1 MDLATRLELLEGRFA
16 LLDAYYRYADAF
28 DERDPELLRAV
39 FHDDGVLDLGE
50 LWGTHEG
57 IEAIIASAEQSLAGA
72 ASMHHW
78 MANPLIDLDV
88 DAGVGS
94 GSVSLDCVSTFIET
108 GPAHVGGRYRDR
120 FRRDDG
126 VWKISE
132 RKLEVQFVTPMP
144 EWVAVQGTE
153 AASHRS

>member
-16 LLDAYYRYADAF
+16 LLDAYYKYAQAF
-28 DERDPELLRAV
+28 DEREPELLRAV
-39 FHDDGVLDLGE
+39 FHDDAILDLGD

-57 IEAIIASAEQSLAGA
+57 IEAILVFADRSLDA
-72 ASMHHW
+72 ATSMHHW
-78 MANPLIDLDV
+78 MANPLVEIDV

-94 GSVSLDCVSTFIET
+94 GSVSLDCVSTFVAT
-108 GPAHVGGRYRDR
+108 GTAHVGGRYRDT
-120 FRRDDG
+120 FRRDGG

-144 EWVAVQGTE
+144 QWVAVEGTE
-153 AASHRS
+153 AVARHG